1 MVPEPALMERFRA
14 DLDALVGPDARIGI
28 AVSGGPDS
36 LALLLLAS
44 AARPSMVEAA
54 SVDHGLRE
62 GAHEEAAFVAGI
74 CERLGVQH
82 AVLTARWSEV
92 PQTAIQERA
101 RRERYR
107 LLSYWTEERALD
119 ALATA
124 HHADD
129 QAETMLMR
137 LNRGSGVRGLAGMRG
152 RSVTPGNHV
161 RLVRPLL
168 GWRRAELQK
177 VCADAGITPALDPS
191 NVDERFERVRVRN
204 ALGNAGWL
212 DTAAIA
218 RSAAHL
224 ADADTALDWAMRIEW
239 DRSVHERRD
248 DIRYRP
254 GDAPSEIV
262 RRVVSRALR
271 KLASEGEAEIRG
283 SELDRLLA
291 ALRAGELSTL
301 RGVQCSGGKEW
312 RFSPA
317 LPRRGVK

>member
-1 MVPEPALMERFRA
+1 MVPEPALVERFRTG
-14 DLDALVGPDARIGI
+14 LDALIVPEARIGL

-36 LALLLLAS
+36 LALLLLA
-44 AARPSMVEAA
+44 AEARPLKIEAA

-62 GAHEEAAFVAGI
+62 GAHEEAARVALL
-74 CERLGVQH
+74 CSRLEVPH
-82 AVLTARWSEV
+82 TILTARWSDV
-92 PQTAIQERA
+92 PVTAIQERA

-107 LLSYWTEERALD
+107 LLGYWTEERGLD

-161 RLVRPLL
+161 RLLRPLL
-168 GWRRAELQK
+168 SWRRSELQNI
-177 VCADAGITPALDPS
+177 CTDAGLTPALDPS
-191 NVDERFERVRVRN
+191 NADERFERVRIRN
-204 ALGNAGWL
+204 ALRSADWL
-212 DTAAIA
+212 DTAAVA

-224 ADADTALDWAMRIEW
+224 ADADAALDWAAMSEW
-239 DRSVHERRD
+239 DRNVHERRGE
-248 DIRYRP
+248 IRYRP
-254 GDAPSEIV
+254 VEVPTEIL
-262 RRVVSRALR
+262 RRIVSRAVR
-271 KLASEGEAEIRG
+271 KLATEGESDLRG

-291 ALRAGELSTL
+291 SLASGEISTL
-301 RGVQCSGGKEW
+301 RGVRCSGGKEW

-317 LPRRGVK
+317 GARRS